1 MQRKSVGKDGK
12 EKKAKKVKREVKPR
26 PVSGYIMFCKG
37 ARPKLAKE
45 EGREF
50 MRIPG
55 LRLGRKKIADYT
67 ITGGTIVSRT
77 YGTDKKPIC
86 FPVFTNNIWSYL
98 LWPLVIHTVVSCP

>member
-1 MQRKSVGKDGK
+1 MFCSLCFIVLQRKSVGKDGK

-45 EGREF
+45 EGREL

-55 LRLGRKKIADYT
+55 LRVGCLKVAE
-67 ITGGTIVSRT
+67 
-77 YGTDKKPIC
+77 YGI
-86 FPVFTNNIWSYL
+86 L
-98 LWPLVIHTVVSCP
+98 CP